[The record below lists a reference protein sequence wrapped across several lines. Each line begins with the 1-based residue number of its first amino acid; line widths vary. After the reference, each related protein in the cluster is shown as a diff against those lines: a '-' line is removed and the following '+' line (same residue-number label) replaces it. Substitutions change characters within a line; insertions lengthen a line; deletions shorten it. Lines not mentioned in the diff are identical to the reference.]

1 MGMICDAARTVIPLS
16 STGED
21 SARVDCGSCDTT
33 SRTAGHLSF
42 RARRKHAI
50 RRTASI
56 GGVAHTHDEYLDGE
70 EDDYD
75 DPDDLD
81 DGESTP
87 DLAALDLGEGG

>member
-1 MGMICDAARTVIPLS
+1 MMMVVASSRDRLEFACSLDVTAAMY
-16 STGED
+16 GF
-21 SARVDCGSCDTT
+21 GHG
-33 SRTAGHLSF
+33 TA
-42 RARRKHAI
+42 ADAI